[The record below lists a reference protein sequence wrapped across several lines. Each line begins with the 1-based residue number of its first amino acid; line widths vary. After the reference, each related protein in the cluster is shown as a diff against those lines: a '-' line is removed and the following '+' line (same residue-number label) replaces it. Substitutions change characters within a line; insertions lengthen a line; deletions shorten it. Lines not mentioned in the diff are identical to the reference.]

1 MILQVLD
8 FLQAFAEIIGVI
20 LTFLKPVVS
29 PIGAWMV
36 EWIDVVLGVFPE
48 NSLAMYVIIF
58 ITLIVIGAI
67 VNSLWT
73 GDTPPK
79 FLANKGKYA
88 TISDEKLNE
97 VEKIEELAK
106 ISADDDNRNINS
118 DKTKILDDD

>member
-1 MILQVLD
+1 MILQAID

-36 EWIDVVLGVFPE
+36 EWIEVVLGIFPE
-48 NSLAMYVIIF
+48 NSLAIYVIIF
-58 ITLIVIGAI
+58 ITLLVIGAI

-79 FLANKGKYA
+79 FLANKGKYT

-97 VEKIEELAK
+97 VEKIEELTK

-118 DKTKILDDD
+118 DKTRILDDD